1 MHRTDRD
8 LMQDPPR
15 KVVLMYQ
22 AVVDMVNEGVDVNNM
37 KVADITARAG
47 IGKGTAYEYFSTK
60 EEIITRALLYEM
72 MKCIDFTEAVAYN
85 EEGFERK
92 VDRLLDYGAEH
103 FHKGRTIFQIL
114 KIMFGSYDISETLKE
129 QFWMLKEE
137 NVCKQFKVLQQV
149 IMEAGVKENILKEN
163 DLEKQRIVV
172 NSQLVSFLMC
182 VSSMQRGET
191 NMSIEEVKHFIY
203 ENIVKLLGN

>member
-1 MHRTDRD
+1 MQKTDRE

-22 AVVDMVNEGVDVNNM
+22 AVVDMVNEGLDVNNM
-37 KVADITARAG
+37 KVADITTRAG

-72 MKCIDFTEAVAYN
+72 MKSIDFMESVAYN
-85 EEGFERK
+85 EEGFKEK
-92 VDRLLDYGAEH
+92 VYRLLDYGAEH

-114 KIMFGSYDISETLKE
+114 KIIFGAYDISEALKE

-137 NVCKQFKVLQQV
+137 NVCRQFLVLQQV
-149 IMEAGVKENILKEN
+149 IIETGVKENILKEH

-182 VSSMQRGET
+182 VSSMQRGEMD
-191 NMSIEEVKHFIY
+191 MSMEDVKHFIY
-203 ENIVKLLGN
+203 GNIIKLLGN